1 MRCGDG
7 HGFEGWFPSSHAF
20 DTQAQRGL
28 LSCPQCGASDVTRA
42 LMAPAVRTVPATPPA
57 PAGDHAAPTER
68 DAAMPATMRAA
79 LQRLRQ
85 EVEQRCEDVGD
96 RFAEEAL
103 RIHRGETEEHG
114 IYGNATE
121 EERERLADEGVDI
134 ISVPWVRRADS

>member
-7 HGFEGWFPSSHAF
+7 HAFDGWFPSSDAF
-20 DTQAQRGL
+20 DDQAGQGL
-28 LSCPQCGASDVTRA
+28 LSCPQCGAADVTRA
-42 LMAPAVRTVPATPPA
+42 LMAPAVRTGAARPTPVEIPALPA
-57 PAGDHAAPTER
+57 ER
-68 DAAMPATMRAA
+68 DMTMPAAMLAA

-85 EVEQRCEDVGD
+85 EIERRCEDVGD

-103 RIHRGETEEHG
+103 KIHRGETEEHG

>member
-7 HGFEGWFPSSHAF
+7 HGFDGWFPSSHAF
-20 DTQAQRGL
+20 DDQARRGL
-28 LSCPQCGASDVTRA
+28 LSCPQCGATDVARA
-42 LMAPAVRTVPATPPA
+42 LMAPAVRTGPAARPA
-57 PAGDHAAPTER
+57 PAGDQTPPAEP
-68 DAAMPATMRAA
+68 DAAMPAAMLAA

-85 EVEQRCEDVGD
+85 EIEQRCENVGD

-103 RIHRGETEEHG
+103 KIHRGETEDHG

-121 EERERLADEGVDI
+121 EEKERLADEGVDI